1 MIFSKRQSFILFTI
15 MLLSVLFIGL
25 AGCIK
30 EGNERFII
38 SPAEEVNESEA
49 DDAISNTAEV
59 LPQEKIIVHIKG
71 EINKPGIYKL
81 APDSRL
87 YQLVEEAGGL
97 TENAD
102 IKNINLAIILRDQQ
116 DIYLPAVGEIV
127 VPQQTGSE
135 NVLDNSVRIN
145 YATKEELKSLPGI
158 GDAIADRIIEYRSQ
172 QGGFK
177 RIEDIKNVSGIGDKK
192 FEDIKSR
199 ITVD

>member
-1 MIFSKRQSFILFTI
+1 MIFSKRQSFILLTV
-15 MLLSVLFIGL
+15 MLLSVLSVTL
-25 AGCIK
+25 VGCIK
-30 EGNERFII
+30 EKNERYIL
-38 SPAEEVNESEA
+38 SPASEA
-49 DDAISNTAEV
+49 NKASDNEEDNTDLALALDEIV
-59 LPQEKIIVHIKG
+59 VHIKG
-71 EINKPGIYKL
+71 EVNNPGIYSLPKD
-81 APDSRL
+81 ARL

-102 IKNINLAIILRDQQ
+102 IKNVNLAIILKDQE
-116 DIYLPAVGEIV
+116 DKYIPAIGEVIEAQPIV
-127 VPQQTGSE
+127 SE
-135 NVLDNSVRIN
+135 NKLDNRVRIN

-172 QGGFK
+172 KGGFK